1 MLLFTR
7 PLPKLKASASAFEK
21 AGIDA
26 VGVATSNIIDISSE
40 RKAAAEFLASNAVN
54 AIVVT
59 SVYAVDTV
67 IEGLRET
74 ANELPLI
81 IAVGDATA
89 RKLQAGLQAFSST
102 QVAIPEAHTSE
113 GILA

>member
-1 MLLFTR
+1 
-7 PLPKLKASASAFEK
+7 
-21 AGIDA
+21 
-26 VGVATSNIIDISSE
+26 
-40 RKAAAEFLASNAVN
+40 
-54 AIVVT
+54 VT

-89 RKLQAGLQAFSST
+89 RKLQAGLQAFSSA